1 MTDYELHYVL
11 NCPCGTQL
19 TGDTEDD
26 IVEVATAH
34 LTEKHPG
41 RDYQR
46 EDILF
51 MAQRLV
57 KGKVSYTL
65 TCPCGVAL
73 TGDDEDGIVFAVN
86 LHLKMSHGGQ
96 AGPYTKEQ
104 ILGMAQKIT
113 S

>member
-1 MTDYELHYVL
+1 MADYELHYVL
-11 NCPCGTQL
+11 NCPCGEQL

-26 IVEVATAH
+26 IVAVASAH
-34 LTEKHPG
+34 LAEKHPG

-57 KGKVSYTL
+57 KGKVTYRV
-65 TCPCGVAL
+65 TCPCGAEL
-73 TGDDEDGIVFAVN
+73 KGDDEDGIVFSVN

-96 AGPYTKEQ
+96 AGPYSKEQ
-104 ILGMAQKIT
+104 ILGMARKVT
-113 S
+113 A